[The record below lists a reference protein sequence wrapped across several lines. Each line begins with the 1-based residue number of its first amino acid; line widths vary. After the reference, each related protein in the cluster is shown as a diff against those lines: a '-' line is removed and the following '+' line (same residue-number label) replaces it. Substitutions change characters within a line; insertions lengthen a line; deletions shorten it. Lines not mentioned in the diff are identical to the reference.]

1 MATTTPD
8 VDPAP
13 EDHEGMTLRRLHQT
27 LGPLALQVL
36 CAPRGED
43 VLVGQQVIYG
53 PGEPVLSQ
61 ADGLLL
67 MVGMAPDDEAG
78 FEAIRRAGEARYCAV
93 AIKARN
99 TDLAAA
105 AAVARDAGVALLVI
119 PDDMPWRHL
128 DTLITA
134 ATSASAPAKSTYS
147 AIGIG
152 DLFPLANAIAYQVG
166 GAISIE
172 DPSGRVLAYS
182 NLPHQQIDEIR
193 RLGILGRQTPDRPTN
208 VDEYQLV
215 LQADGPVYFDVPAPD
230 HMSRLAIAVRVGPQ
244 VLGLIWALDDTP
256 RLGDGANAAIEE
268 AAKITALHL
277 LRARSHRDPDRWSRG
292 EALASLLSGSLSAEV
307 AAAQLGIS
315 SGTPTVVLAI
325 AHTRPE
331 DTPGLSAAR
340 ILDLVNLYCEAWHP
354 QSVCTTVNGVV
365 YALLPVRTDPGLDQR
380 IKKFADNVVG
390 AVQRSTGLAF
400 QVGIGTPSFTHD
412 DVPGCRRTADRVLRA
427 LAEGESES
435 SVATATDIRS
445 RVVLLEWAENRE
457 ITGSLPPGP
466 VEAMIEYDAKNSTE
480 YARSVLTFL
489 DAFGEAIRAANALMV
504 HENTLRYR
512 VRRVQEL
519 FGIDLK
525 DPDTRLVTWLQLRLK
540 ELDK

>member
-1 MATTTPD
+1 MTMTASD
-8 VDPAP
+8 VDP

-27 LGPLALQVL
+27 LGPLVLQVL

-61 ADGLLL
+61 VDGLLL
-67 MVGMAPDDEAG
+67 MVGTAPDDEAT
-78 FEAIRRAGEARYCAV
+78 FEAVRRAGVAGYCAV
-93 AIKARN
+93 AIKARHA
-99 TDLAAA
+99 DLAAA
-105 AAVARDAGVALLVI
+105 MATAKDAGVALLVI

-128 DTLITA
+128 DALITA

-182 NLPHQQIDEIR
+182 NLPHQHIDEIR

-208 VDEYQLV
+208 LDEYQLV
-215 LQADGPVYFDVPAPD
+215 LRADGPVYFDVPAPD

-256 RLGDGANAAIEE
+256 RLGEGAEAAIEE

-315 SGTPTVVLAI
+315 SDTPTIVLAI
-325 AHTRPE
+325 AQAEPE
-331 DTPGLSAAR
+331 DIPGLSAAR

-354 QSVCTTVNGVV
+354 QSVCTTVKGVV
-365 YALLPVRTDPGLDQR
+365 YALLPTRTDPGVDQR
-380 IKKFADNVVG
+380 IKKFADNVV
-390 AVQRSTGLAF
+390 ATVQRGTGLALH
-400 QVGIGTPSFTHD
+400 VGIGLPALGHEDAPHS
-412 DVPGCRRTADRVLRA
+412 GRTADRVLRA
-427 LAEGESES
+427 LAEQGGGESR
-435 SVATATDIRS
+435 VATATDIRS
-445 RVVLLEWAENRE
+445 RVVLLELAESMQAMS
-457 ITGSLPPGP
+457 SLPPGP
-466 VEAMIEYDAKNSTE
+466 VEAMIEHDARNSTE
-480 YARSVLTFL
+480 YAQSVLTFL
-489 DAFGEAIRAANALMV
+489 DAFGEAIPAAGALLV

-512 VRRVQEL
+512 IRRVQEL

-525 DPDTRLVTWLQLRLK
+525 DPDTRLITWLQLRLK
-540 ELDK
+540 KLDK